1 MDAALHKKIYL
12 ALLGNVVPFVGVV
25 FFHWSV
31 VAILL
36 SYWLENV
43 VIGLYQ
49 ILKIKKAKLNYPV
62 NEQNKFVIGPLRPV
76 KSSEQ
81 IFYSIFFSVHYG
93 IFLFGHLAVLSLFAE
108 ILSESIKF
116 TWAIVMTS
124 LPFFLTHGK
133 SYVEEY
139 IGEKQYEKI
148 PLIKF
153 FVGPYRRIFVMHITL
168 ILGAIP
174 LLFVAKIFPQ
184 ISFVVIVLKIF
195 LDVFLK
201 EKEFAFWK
209 KFEEVK

>member
-1 MDAALHKKIYL
+1 MNVSTNKKIGL
-12 ALLGNVVPFVGVV
+12 ALISNILPLIGVL

-31 VAILL
+31 IAILL
-36 SYWLENV
+36 SYWLENG

-49 ILKIKKAKLNYPV
+49 ILKIRKASVNYPL
-62 NEQNKFVIGPLRPV
+62 NAQNKLVIGPLRPV

-81 IFYSIFFSVHYG
+81 IFYTVFFCVHYG
-93 IFLFGHLAVLSLFAE
+93 IFLFGHLAVLSFFAG
-108 ILSESIKF
+108 ILGESIKF
-116 TWAIVMTS
+116 TWLILMTV
-124 LPFFLTHGK
+124 LPFFLRHGK

-153 FVGPYRRIFVMHITL
+153 FVGPYRRIFVMHVTL

-174 LLFVAKIFPQ
+174 LLFIAKIFPQ
-184 ISFVVIVLKIF
+184 ISFVVIALKIF